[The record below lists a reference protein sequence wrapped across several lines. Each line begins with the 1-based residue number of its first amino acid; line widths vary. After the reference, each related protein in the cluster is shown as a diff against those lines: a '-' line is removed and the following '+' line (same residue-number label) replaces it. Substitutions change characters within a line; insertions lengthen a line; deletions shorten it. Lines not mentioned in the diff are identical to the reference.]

1 MLDDRARRNRLLSDL
16 QAYLDA
22 AVGIDLRPSPCEHR
36 PLPTYLTHA
45 FDLEC
50 GTILGHECVFA
61 LDRGHEKLTPSAIEK
76 RFKRLRADFA
86 GQQPVFVTPG
96 MTSRERK
103 RLVERRI
110 PFIAPFAQLYLP
122 PLGIDFHDK
131 LRPRE
136 VWPEPL
142 HEEEPFKPATQVVLL
157 WALQQERSIKMQ
169 VTPLAETLRYSQMSI
184 SRALRDLE
192 AAGLVERPAKGQKRP
207 ARLVHERLE
216 TWRQAQ
222 PLLQSP
228 ARKRY
233 ATSRRNLPGALLA
246 GISALATMS
255 NIAAPRQ
262 PTIAVSP
269 KIWKDFKAAALVEP
283 LAPHG
288 VVEPDQMIVE
298 TWTYAPDTLSTGPTV
313 DVLSLHLSL
322 RDNQDERVE
331 AALEEAMETLKW

>member
-1 MLDDRARRNRLLSDL
+1 MLANRARRSRLLSDL
-16 QAYLDA
+16 QAYLDEA
-22 AVGIDLRPSPCEHR
+22 LGIDLRPTPCEHR

-50 GTILGHECVFA
+50 GTILDRECVFA

-76 RFKRLRADFA
+76 RFRRLKTDLA
-86 GQQPVFVTPG
+86 GQQPVFVAPG

-110 PFIAPFAQLYLP
+110 AFIAPFAQLYLP

-136 VWPEPL
+136 VWPEPI
-142 HEEEPFKPATQVVLL
+142 HGQEPFKPATQVVLL

-192 AAGLVERPAKGQKRP
+192 AAGLVDRPAKGQKRP
-207 ARLVHERLE
+207 AILVHERLE

-228 ARKRY
+228 VRKRY
-233 ATSRRNLPGALLA
+233 ATSRRELPGALLA
-246 GISALATMS
+246 GIPALAAMS
-255 NIAAPRQ
+255 NMAAPRQ
-262 PTIAVSP
+262 PTMALSS
-269 KIWKDFKAAALVEP
+269 KIWGKFKADAPVEP
-283 LAPHG
+283 LAPSG

-313 DVLSLHLSL
+313 DVLSLYLSL

-331 AALEEAMETLKW
+331 AALEEAMEALKW